1 MTYKES
7 YEKCNTLEELRQ
19 EVVSDM
25 ATAITLGSL
34 DRLNVIKE
42 RAEEVANAK
51 FNCKISDLLEE

>member
-7 YEKCNTLEELRQ
+7 YEKCNTVEELRQ

-25 ATAITLGSL
+25 ATAITIGNL

-42 RAEEVANAK
+42 TAEEVVNAK